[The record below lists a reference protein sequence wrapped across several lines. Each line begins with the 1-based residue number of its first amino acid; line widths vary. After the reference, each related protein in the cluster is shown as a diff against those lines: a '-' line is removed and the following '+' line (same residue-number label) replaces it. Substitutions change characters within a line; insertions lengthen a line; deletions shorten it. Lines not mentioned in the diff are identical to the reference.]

1 MRFFSGSATLP
12 GAPESPSAFRA
23 PTSDLRPGG
32 VDRGETSS
40 GELRLERQYRD
51 RWRLRLAEEKG
62 GEMESEY
69 RLMVGI
75 DWATEAHQVCVLNR
89 RGRLLEQRRAEH
101 RAEAIATM
109 IDRLIELAGGDPASI
124 AVAIEVPRG
133 AVVEALVERGL
144 HVYAI
149 NPKQL
154 DRFRDRHTV
163 AGAKDDRR
171 DAFVLADSLR
181 TDLSAFRRVQP
192 DHPRVVELRALS
204 RVEDD
209 LGEDLRRLSNR
220 LR

>member
-1 MRFFSGSATLP
+1 
-12 GAPESPSAFRA
+12 
-23 PTSDLRPGG
+23 
-32 VDRGETSS
+32 
-40 GELRLERQYRD
+40 LRLERQYRD
-51 RWRLRLAEEKG
+51 RWRPRLAEEKG

-89 RGRLLEQRRAEH
+89 QGRLLEQRRAEH

-149 NPKQL
+149 N
-154 DRFRDRHTV
+154 
-163 AGAKDDRR
+163 RR
-171 DAFVLADSLR
+171 YPVSCVTGF
-181 TDLSAFRRVQP
+181 
-192 DHPRVVELRALS
+192 
-204 RVEDD
+204 
-209 LGEDLRRLSNR
+209 G
-220 LR
+220 

>member
-1 MRFFSGSATLP
+1 
-12 GAPESPSAFRA
+12 
-23 PTSDLRPGG
+23 
-32 VDRGETSS
+32 
-40 GELRLERQYRD
+40 
-51 RWRLRLAEEKG
+51 
-62 GEMESEY
+62 MESGY

-75 DWATEAHQVCVLNR
+75 DWATEAHQVCLLDR
-89 RGRLLEQRRAEH
+89 QGRLLEQRRIEH

-144 HVYAI
+144 HVFSI

-181 TDLSAFRRVQP
+181 TDRPLFRRVKLDDASIIQ
-192 DHPRVVELRALS
+192 LRELS
-204 RVEDD
+204 RLRDD
-209 LGEDLRRLSNR
+209 LVRELHRHSNR
-220 LR
+220 LRQ